1 LFDISSSGRTAF
13 AAFIEAFFPHD
24 IMRRRADER
33 QGSGQE
39 AVAAPTR
46 PCGGGARRWL
56 WGTKAHW
63 PDCRRGTTIGRIMP
77 VQEDTNAAEHPAH
90 LTPPRRGAPN
100 GQSRSPAT
108 MKLLRRLGLT
118 YVATE
123 ELTIRRLRHGRGFRY
138 VAADGTPLRGEESQ
152 RLAAL
157 AVPPAYVDVLYAAD
171 PRAHIQA
178 IGRDAAGRLQYRYHP
193 DWQRVREMRKARR
206 LARLAEVLPQ
216 IRRCIARHLGASEP
230 TRAFTLAAVIDLVA
244 RSAIRPGSE
253 QYARLRGTRGATVR
267 LCFRA
272 KGGKRVEKEVHAPRL
287 AAAVAVLRRLP
298 GRRLFQYR
306 SEDGA
311 LRQASA
317 HDVNR
322 FLREIAG
329 VEISL
334 KDFRTLLAS
343 VAVLDA
349 LACAAPA
356 TGKRARRRQVLDAIR
371 QAADDLGNT
380 PAICAKSYVHET
392 VVNAFEDGVLEQFA
406 ERLRSSRSNSRSEK
420 VLAQIAAQVRAG
432 AAA

>member
-1 LFDISSSGRTAF
+1 MS
-13 AAFIEAFFPHD
+13 
-24 IMRRRADER
+24 
-33 QGSGQE
+33 
-39 AVAAPTR
+39 
-46 PCGGGARRWL
+46 
-56 WGTKAHW
+56 
-63 PDCRRGTTIGRIMP
+63 
-77 VQEDTNAAEHPAH
+77 VQEDVNAAEHTARPA
-90 LTPPRRGAPN
+90 PRRSARN
-100 GQSRSPAT
+100 GQSRPPAPT
-108 MKLLRRLGLT
+108 KLLRRLGLT
-118 YVATE
+118 YITTD
-123 ELTIRRLRHGRGFRY
+123 ELSIRRRRHGRGFRY
-138 VAADGTPLRGEESQ
+138 VGADGTPLRGAQSL

-216 IRRCIARHLGASEP
+216 IRRSIARHLGASEP
-230 TRAFTLAAVIDLVA
+230 TRAFTLAAVIELVA

-253 QYARLRGTRGATVR
+253 QYARLRGTRGAATLLKSNASVYGETVR

-272 KGGKRVEKEVHAPRL
+272 KGGKHVEKEVHAPRL
-287 AAAVAVLRRLP
+287 AAAVAVLQKLP

-306 SEDGA
+306 GEDGA

-329 VEISL
+329 AEISL

-349 LACAAPA
+349 LARTAPA
-356 TGKRARRRQVLDAIR
+356 TSKRARRRQVLDAIR

-392 VVNAFEDGVLEQFA
+392 VVNAFEDGMLEQFT
-406 ERLRSSRSNSRSEK
+406 ETLRSSRSNSRSEK
-420 VLAQIAAQVRAG
+420 VLAQLAAQVKVD